1 MDSPILVA
9 LIGGGFSVVV
19 ALIHK
24 LSRENRVDHGTV
36 HRALG
41 RIEQKIDSH
50 LDDHGGQP

>member
-1 MDSPILVA
+1 MDAPILVA

-24 LSRENRVDHGTV
+24 LGKENREDHGTV

-50 LDDHGGQP
+50 VENHGGQP